1 MGSKTARARGG
12 SKGGGMGPG
21 QSMAMAGNTGLASFS
36 EADINKVQQAKRQ
49 FEKATGRDTPS
60 SYADIGREIGELGSK
75 YRRPVQ
81 INPSLGAFS
90 DDSGRMYTPS
100 DFDARG
106 NMMAFTATPPT
117 LGQMFGDMGRAVT
130 GYNSLQYPAG
140 ANVPVMSRTRGLAE
154 VLAKVAIPGSIGM
167 NIARDLFSRFFPGQ
181 EEEETATDPRI
192 VSGAYDALRRSNADR
207 GFAPEGFTFP
217 TDIQREVGPTVDLR
231 KPTIEEMETIPITE
245 TGAIPI
251 IESGDT
257 TKPGPTI
264 ADYLS
269 AGYGGQRISPEQQDL
284 IDEFM
289 EADERLQKRDT
300 AEEVQGPSPQ
310 YLTDVESAFMYPKD
324 YTIPFTDIQIPS
336 LGNAIESAVTSGQG
350 FDAGQNLTPAGEAV
364 YDRLVEE
371 FNFSPEDALER
382 IKVLNNA
389 GVKNTSVGALFAD
402 GGLTTTVPP
411 KEGPM
416 SAGVASLFKN
426 K

>member
-1 MGSKTARARGG
+1 
-12 SKGGGMGPG
+12 
-21 QSMAMAGNTGLASFS
+21 
-36 EADINKVQQAKRQ
+36 
-49 FEKATGRDTPS
+49 
-60 SYADIGREIGELGSK
+60 
-75 YRRPVQ
+75 
-81 INPSLGAFS
+81 
-90 DDSGRMYTPS
+90 
-100 DFDARG
+100 
-106 NMMAFTATPPT
+106 
-117 LGQMFGDMGRAVT
+117 
-130 GYNSLQYPAG
+130 
-140 ANVPVMSRTRGLAE
+140 
-154 VLAKVAIPGSIGM
+154 
-167 NIARDLFSRFFPGQ
+167 
-181 EEEETATDPRI
+181 
-192 VSGAYDALRRSNADR
+192 
-207 GFAPEGFTFP
+207 
-217 TDIQREVGPTVDLR
+217 
-231 KPTIEEMETIPITE
+231 
-245 TGAIPI
+245 
-251 IESGDT
+251 
-257 TKPGPTI
+257 
-264 ADYLS
+264 
-269 AGYGGQRISPEQQDL
+269 
-284 IDEFM
+284 M

>member
-1 MGSKTARARGG
+1 MGSKTARASGG

-60 SYADIGREIGELGSK
+60 SYAAIGREIGEIGSK

-140 ANVPVMSRTRGLAE
+140 ANVPVMSRTRGLAD
-154 VLAKVAIPGSIGM
+154 VLAKIAIPGSIGM

-181 EEEETATDPRI
+181 EEEEEGT
-192 VSGAYDALRRSNADR
+192 VNR

-217 TDIQREVGPTVDLR
+217 ADLPQRNIQEETAGPTVDLR
-231 KPTIEEMETIPITE
+231 TPTIEEMKTTNVLQ
-245 TGAIPI
+245 
-251 IESGDT
+251 SGDF
-257 TKPGPTI
+257 GPTI
-264 ADYLS
+264 DEYLS
-269 AGYGGQRISPEQQDL
+269 AGYGGQRVSPEQQALLEEIQPKFMYPEDYTLPFTDIKIPSLGYAIEDLITGGTGFDATKTVSPEAQPNISEVGDQGIYEVGPNLVGVGPEMGIFNDPFDRSSGYTPGLQTYRDNLIAQGISPEQ
-284 IDEFM
+284 
-289 EADERLQKRDT
+289 ADQMTR
-300 AEEVQGPSPQ
+300 
-310 YLTDVESAFMYPKD
+310 
-324 YTIPFTDIQIPS
+324 
-336 LGNAIESAVTSGQG
+336 
-350 FDAGQNLTPAGEAV
+350 NLAAYGYKE
-364 YDRLVEE
+364 
-371 FNFSPEDALER
+371 
-382 IKVLNNA
+382 
-389 GVKNTSVGALFAD
+389 
-402 GGLTTTVPP
+402 GGLTDTIPP
-411 KEGPM
+411 ERGPM
-416 SAGVASLFKN
+416 SEGVASLFKN